1 MREFMRE
8 FMRQFGRGFARQF
21 TPVFERKKT
30 RHSLRRTAL
39 LLRASMIRRA
49 DFRMPAA
56 P

>member
-8 FMRQFGRGFARQF
+8 FMRQFVRQF
-21 TPVFERKKT
+21 TPVFGRKKT

-39 LLRASMIRRA
+39 LLRTPMIRRV